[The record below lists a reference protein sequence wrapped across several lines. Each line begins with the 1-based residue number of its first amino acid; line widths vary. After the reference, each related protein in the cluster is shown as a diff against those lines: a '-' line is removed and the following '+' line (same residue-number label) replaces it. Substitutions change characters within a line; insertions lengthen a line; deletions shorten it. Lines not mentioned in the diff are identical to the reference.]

1 MTTFLVCRWE
11 PNSIAALLDRG
22 LELIV
27 LFDEW
32 EAANRTFDSD
42 LLGRISRTI
51 TVASFDAMDHLSMVA
66 SGLLEEGTVIDQV
79 VVVDERGLLGAGYLA
94 AALGV
99 PGPSV
104 LQSVRVRDKRAMKLA
119 AASAGVRIAKFA
131 TLPAD
136 VPEAVSAAQDRVGFP
151 CVVKPVAGMG
161 TTATARIDSSAELST
176 WLDANAESAPFMV
189 EEFISGR
196 EYHVD
201 AVWKEGRIIEIA
213 VCRYM
218 KPRIEIDNPNILNG
232 AILIRRDL
240 DQELYEQVEQM
251 HDALAGPF
259 EFSTGITHAEFF
271 EIAPGELVFSEIALR
286 CGGAGAMNIHRP
298 RGADMRE
305 VWAAAMAGDPAD
317 ALPVLE
323 DSTDQHLA
331 WLLLAPTA
339 AGTVVRI
346 PTDEE
351 IASYPYILDVER
363 LAKVGDTVRL
373 HSLTAGM
380 TTVISG
386 ADEDELHTRALEL
399 ADSLTFEVE
408 VGEDAHA

>member
-1 MTTFLVCRWE
+1 MTTLLVCRWE
-11 PNSIAALLDRG
+11 PNSIEALLDRG

-32 EAANRTFDSD
+32 EAANRTFDSE

-51 TVASFDAMDHLSMVA
+51 TVASFDAMDHLSIVA
-66 SGLLEEGTVIDQV
+66 SGLLEEGTAIDEV
-79 VVVDERGLLGAGYLA
+79 VVVDERGLLGAAYLA
-94 AALGV
+94 SALGV

-119 AASAGVRIAKFA
+119 AASAGVRIAAFA

-136 VPEAVSAAQDRVGFP
+136 MSEAVKTAEDRVGFP

-161 TTATARIDSSAELST
+161 TTATARIDSASDLSA
-176 WLDANAESAPFMV
+176 WLGANSESAPFMV

-201 AVWKEGRIIEIA
+201 AVWQAGRIVEIA

-232 AILIRRDL
+232 ATLIRRDL
-240 DQELYEQVEQM
+240 DPGLYEQAERM

-271 EIAPGELVFSEIALR
+271 EVAPGELVFSEIALR

-305 VWAAAMAGDPAD
+305 LWAAVMAGAPVES
-317 ALPVLE
+317 LPVLE
-323 DSTDQHLA
+323 DSPDQHLA
-331 WLLLAPTA
+331 WLLLAPTS

-346 PTDEE
+346 PTDDE

-386 ADEDELHTRALEL
+386 ADEDELHVRALEL
-399 ADSLTFEVE
+399 AESLTFEVE
-408 VGEDAHA
+408 IGQAP